1 MLLEILTISGVIAKI
16 TSLLKLLFFESRDS
30 LRDSTLE
37 LADEEKDDNFPWE
50 KEEEGNHASC

>member
-37 LADEEKDDNFPWE
+37 LADEEKDFPWE